1 MYGIVVRMNLLNNAL
16 NMAITGEVC
25 FDQPTRLLYSTDAS
39 IYQIEPLGVAFPR
52 TLDELTACVE
62 IAASYK
68 VPVLARG
75 AGSSL
80 AGQAIGPALILD
92 CSRYLH
98 RQVDI
103 NPEERTATVEP
114 GVILASLNKA
124 AERFG
129 LHFGPDPAS
138 AERATLGGV
147 LANNASGAH
156 SILYGMAAD
165 HLLSAEVILADGSQ
179 ATFEP
184 ATLQEAYRRAS
195 LNSNL
200 ESAFYQ
206 AAIHIREHYGGAIRQ
221 RWPDTW
227 RRASG
232 YNLNYLLPWS
242 PSQPPQWS
250 AVSDRWRDSGGF
262 NAPIPY
268 PPIPSNA
275 INLAPLLAGSE
286 GTLAVIRRATVRL
299 VPMPRHTL
307 LAILAYPSLA
317 AACDAVPDLLE
328 LSPSAIELIPEN
340 LVRLARSVPAYAH
353 QLVFLDPLNMQGGES
368 SNGSRQASSC
378 MLVLEFAG
386 DDPGM
391 LRNQVQSL
399 RGVEGNPPLIAESS
413 ETQKQVWAVRKVGL
427 GILMSRPGD
436 FKPVPFI
443 EDLAVPVEHLGVFVR
458 EMERILSEHGTHGD
472 FYAHASA
479 GCLHIRP
486 ILNLKSVQGITAM
499 RSIAEQAVN
508 LVLRLGGAVSGEHGD
523 GLARSE
529 WMEQA
534 YGPEVMAAFREL
546 KQAADPVGILN
557 PGKILDSPGMDTNLR
572 MGPEDRV
579 TTWQPFMSF
588 TSQGGLP
595 GAVEMCNGAGV
606 CRKAD
611 GVMCPSFQAT
621 GDEMHSTRGR
631 ANLLRAMFSG
641 RLQQSSITDE
651 VLKEA
656 LDLCLACKGCKAE
669 CPSAVDMAK
678 IKYEF
683 LQYYYSTESGR
694 HHPLRDYLF
703 AYIELFA
710 RLGST
715 FPRLVNSTLYNL
727 QSGRVG
733 ERFLGLS
740 SNRQLPALSHR
751 SLRSLA
757 SEFTGERSYP
767 NNPSSLNS
775 SPGFVLF
782 LSDPFTEYYHP
793 QVGMAALRALN
804 SAGYKARLLP
814 VIGAGRTLI
823 SKGFLEQARRHA
835 LKVVQAI
842 KRLDPDDL
850 FPVIGVE
857 PSEIYTLK
865 EEFLDLLP
873 GDEKVKALAQRTYQI
888 DEFLVRPEGDEK
900 TPIMRI
906 AEHYSTLRTTETTVL
921 LHGHCYQ
928 KAQSPAGDGY
938 PVGVAATV
946 AMLEAVGYKVS
957 VIDAGCC
964 GMAGAFGYES
974 EHYDI
979 SMRVGGLS
987 LFPAIRGASP
997 HTIIAAPGVSCQ
1009 SQIEDGTGRK
1019 AIHPILLLNLK
1030 SE

>member
-1 MYGIVVRMNLLNNAL
+1 MCNTLLNNAL
-16 NMAITGEVC
+16 NKAITGEVC
-25 FDQPTRLLYSTDAS
+25 FDKPTRILYSTDAS

-52 TLDELTACVE
+52 TIDELTACVE

-68 VPVLARG
+68 VPILARG
-75 AGSSL
+75 SGSSL

-98 RQVDI
+98 HQVEI

-124 AERFG
+124 AGSFG
-129 LHFGPDPAS
+129 LQFGPDPAS

-147 LANNASGAH
+147 MANNASGAH

-184 ATLQEAYRRAS
+184 VTVEEAYRRAS
-195 LNSNL
+195 LNFNL

-206 AAIHIREHYGGAIRQ
+206 AAIHIRDHYADAIRQ
-221 RWPDTW
+221 NWPGTW

-242 PSQPPQWS
+242 SSQPPQW
-250 AVSDRWRDSGGF
+250 AEVSNQWEDS
-262 NAPIPY
+262 NRSSSPLPY
-268 PPIPSNA
+268 PPIHSNTL
-275 INLAPLLAGSE
+275 NLAPLLAGSE

-299 VPMPRHTL
+299 LPLPRYTL
-307 LAILAYPSLA
+307 LAILVYPSLA
-317 AACDAVPDLLE
+317 TACDAVPDLLE
-328 LSPSAIELIPEN
+328 LGPSAIELIPET
-340 LVRLARSVPAYAH
+340 LVQLARSVPAYAH
-353 QLVFLDPLNMQGGES
+353 QLAFLNPLISHVGKSERSGQDS
-368 SNGSRQASSC
+368 PS

-386 DDPGM
+386 DDRGK
-391 LRNQVQSL
+391 LHKQVQSL
-399 RGVEGNPPLIAESS
+399 PVVEGNPPLLAESAKAQS
-413 ETQKQVWAVRKVGL
+413 QVWAVRKVGL
-427 GILMSRPGD
+427 GILMSRTGD

-443 EDLAVPVEHLGVFVR
+443 EDLAIPVERLGIFVR
-458 EMERILSEHGTHGD
+458 EMERILSEHSTHGD

-499 RSIAEQAVN
+499 RSIAEQAVG

-546 KQAADPVGILN
+546 KQAVDPEGIMN

-572 MGPEDRV
+572 MGPERRV
-579 TTWQPFMSF
+579 TTWQPFLSF
-588 TSQGGLP
+588 TSQGGLL

-606 CRKAD
+606 CRKAN

-621 GDEMHSTRGR
+621 GNEMHSTRGR
-631 ANLLRAMFSG
+631 ANLLWAMFSG
-641 RLQQSSITDE
+641 RLQQSSITDD

-683 LQYYYSTESGR
+683 LQYYYSSGSGR

-703 AYIELFA
+703 AYIELLA
-710 RLGST
+710 HLGST
-715 FPRLVNSTLYNL
+715 FPWLVNFILCNL
-727 QSGRVG
+727 LTGRVG

-740 SNRQLPALSHR
+740 SNRQLPTLSQH
-751 SLRSLA
+751 SFSTLVSKYL
-757 SEFTGERSYP
+757 GEHSYHK
-767 NNPSSLNS
+767 NPL
-775 SPGFVLF
+775 SPKSCPEPVLF

-793 QVGMAALRALN
+793 HVGMAALRAL
-804 SAGYKARLLP
+804 SAAGYQAKIVP
-814 VIGAGRTLI
+814 VIGTGRTLI

-835 LKVVQAI
+835 LKVLQAI

-850 FPVIGVE
+850 IPVIGVE

-865 EEFLDLLP
+865 EEYLDLLP
-873 GDEKVKALAQRTYQI
+873 GDEKVKALTQRTYLI
-888 DEFLVRPEGDEK
+888 DEFLVRPRGDEK
-900 TPIMRI
+900 SPILRI
-906 AEHYSTLRTTETTVL
+906 AEQNSTLRTTGTTVL

-928 KAQSPAGDGY
+928 KAQSPAEDGY

-946 AMLEAVGYKVS
+946 VMLEAVGYKVS

-1009 SQIEDGTGRK
+1009 SQIEDGTRRK
-1019 AIHPILLLNLK
+1019 ALHPILLLNLK